1 MPSLP
6 INGRVSYAD
15 LLPAENI
22 RVKIKDLDLGPGG
35 SNDQIFNKLTITG
48 GKFAG
53 ASTEWQDREGVLNT
67 LLGPVN
73 IPDVLNLQF
82 EVIDGAQN
90 HQGAFVRV
98 GNNSLPIILP
108 PNYSKPIEKAARDI
122 IQVVHLVQ
130 NDYTPA
136 EKLLYGFIEAGSAAA
151 VSSCL
156 GNDYRQLHL
165 LDGADATL
173 AKLKDKLMEI
183 GNRAGTKAIDLVF
196 CTHGHTS
203 KVVFADGKKR
213 MEDVL
218 DALDDIPQSTR
229 NKFRM
234 VFSTAC
240 FGDTHADMW
249 QDAGFACVSGS
260 EGIYAD
266 SEASLLP
273 FLQSWES
280 GKSFRE
286 AIRIANAADIGNV
299 ADNAAKLYYI
309 TQGRTADANDI
320 NSNRIMSGNG
330 NLRIYSKP
338 R

>member
-1 MPSLP
+1 MASLS

-35 SNDQIFNKLTITG
+35 SSDQIFSKLTSAD
-48 GKFAG
+48 GKFSG
-53 ASTEWQDREGVLNT
+53 TSTEWQDREGVLNT

-82 EVIDGAQN
+82 EVVDGTQN

-98 GNNSLPIILP
+98 GNNSLPIVLP
-108 PNYSKPIEKAARDI
+108 PNYSKPVEKAARDI

-130 NDYTPA
+130 TDYNPA
-136 EKLLYGFIEAGSAAA
+136 ERLLYGFIEAGSAGA
-151 VSSCL
+151 VSNVL
-156 GNDYRQLHL
+156 LNDYRALHL
-165 LDGADATL
+165 LAGADATL
-173 AKLKDKLMEI
+173 AKFKAKLIEV
-183 GNRAGTKAIDLVF
+183 GSRAATKAIDLVF
-196 CTHGHTS
+196 CTHGHSS
-203 KVVFADGKKR
+203 KVVFADGKKT

-218 DALDDIPQSTR
+218 KAFHDIPQSTR

-240 FGDTHADMW
+240 FGNTHADMW
-249 QDAGFACVSGS
+249 LDAGFACVSGS

-266 SEASLLP
+266 SEVSLIP
-273 FLQSWES
+273 FLQSWENN
-280 GKSFRE
+280 KSFNE
-286 AIRIANAADIGNV
+286 AVRNANAADIGDA
-299 ADNAAKLYYI
+299 ADTAAKLFYI
-309 TQGRTADANDI
+309 AKGSAADANDI
-320 NSNRIMSGNG
+320 NSNRIVSGNG
-330 NLRIYSKP
+330 SLRIYSKP